1 MFIDIQISLDK
12 RYKEWCKKYGKS
24 FVDASISNE
33 LQLYADN
40 INEDV
45 LEGHKEIYRD
55 LLEDKNYGKD

>member
-1 MFIDIQISLDK
+1 MNIEIQISLDK
-12 RYKEWCKKYGKS
+12 RYKKWYEEYGKE

-45 LEGHKEIYRD
+45 LKGHKEIYSK
-55 LLEDKNYGKD
+55 LLKESK

>member
-1 MFIDIQISLDK
+1 MSIEIQISLDK
-12 RYKEWCKKYGKS
+12 RYKKWCKEYGKE

-45 LEGHKEIYRD
+45 LEGHKEIYPK
-55 LLEDKNYGKD
+55 LLKEEINNV